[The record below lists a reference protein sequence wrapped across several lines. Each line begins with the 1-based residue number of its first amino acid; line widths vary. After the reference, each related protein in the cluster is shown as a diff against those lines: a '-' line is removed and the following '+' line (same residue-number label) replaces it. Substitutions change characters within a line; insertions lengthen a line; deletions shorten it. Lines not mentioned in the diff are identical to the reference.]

1 MRLLR
6 RLLACGEMKIYTSA
20 KELTT
25 MKLKICGLK
34 HLRDVEYINRAN
46 IDYAGF
52 VFAPSRQQITPGL
65 ARQLKSAL
73 NSDIKAVGVF
83 VDESREFMQNLVDEK
98 IIDIIQY
105 HGGFEYDIS
114 CPSIRAFR
122 MRTTDDIVPTEC
134 DFALFDSYREGTRG
148 SSGGMFDWRL
158 IDGYNAKPFFLA
170 GGINAANLRQAMQL
184 NPYCIDISSGA
195 EDENGDKSLDKIL
208 ELKDVLTNG

>member
-1 MRLLR
+1 
-6 RLLACGEMKIYTSA
+6 
-20 KELTT
+20 

-34 HLRDVEYINRAN
+34 NLRDVDYVNQVN

-52 VFAPSRQQITPGL
+52 VFAPSRQQITVEV
-65 ARQLKSAL
+65 ARKLKSAL
-73 NSDIKAVGVF
+73 SPEIKAVGVF
-83 VDESREFMQNLVDEK
+83 VDESREFMQNLVDEN

-122 MRTTDDIVPTEC
+122 MRTAEDILPTNC

-148 SSGGMFDWRL
+148 SSGEMFDWRL

-195 EDENGDKSLDKIL
+195 EDDTGEKCLNKIM
-208 ELKDVLTNG
+208 EIKDVLSK